1 MRLAP
6 TMKLNTGHLAPQIGL
21 GVWRVADAIAAATVQ
36 TALSAGYRSIDTA
49 AIYQNEV
56 GVGTGIKGA
65 GVPRK
70 ELFITTKVW
79 NDDHGYDSTL
89 RALDTSLQRL
99 KLDYLDLYLIH
110 WPVPDLG
117 KFVDTYRAMMAARD
131 KGLVRSIGV
140 SNFNVEHLEALMEA
154 TGEVPAVNQ
163 VELHPH
169 FSQPRLRAFHAQH
182 GIITESWSPLA
193 QGKLLDHPTLQVVAK
208 KHNKSPAQVVLR
220 WHIELGLMVI
230 PKSVTPERIRDNLAL
245 FDFSLDSEDMKVVTA
260 LDTNSRVGPDPL
272 KFPAAG

>member
-1 MRLAP
+1 
-6 TMKLNTGHLAPQIGL
+6 
-21 GVWRVADAIAAATVQ
+21 
-36 TALSAGYRSIDTA
+36 
-49 AIYQNEV
+49 
-56 GVGTGIKGA
+56 
-65 GVPRK
+65 
-70 ELFITTKVW
+70 KVW

-89 RALDTSLQRL
+89 RALETSLQRL

-110 WPVPDLG
+110 WPVPHVG
-117 KFVDTYRAMMAARD
+117 KFMDTYRAMMAARD

-169 FSQPRLRAFHAQH
+169 FSQARLRAFHAQH
-182 GIITESWSPLA
+182 GIVTESWSPLA